1 MKSFIAILTVFLAQ
15 QSFACIDYA
24 SQVKI
29 CPGETVYKGSSY
41 SSGATILGVNQFKNT
56 VTVRSNYSGNNNTEN
71 VTDLY
76 ITRGCIGHVC
86 VGNVVY
92 KGSSYSSGATVL
104 AINPH
109 QGTVTV
115 KSNYSGNLNVEYSQG
130 VDLVRGC
137 LYGICVG
144 DTVYKGSSY
153 SSGATVIAIN
163 YQNRTVT
170 VKSNY
175 SGNLNVEDPRNL
187 DVTNMCAD
195 YGQDYRQQSMSLP

>member
-92 KGSSYSSGATVL
+92 KGSSYSSGATV
-104 AINPH
+104 
-109 QGTVTV
+109 
-115 KSNYSGNLNVEYSQG
+115 
-130 VDLVRGC
+130 
-137 LYGICVG
+137 
-144 DTVYKGSSY
+144 
-153 SSGATVIAIN
+153 IAIN